1 MHDASTHWVKELIT
15 IFIRVVGKEWT
26 ILKVSFS
33 FDRVPGWFTGE
44 ALCENLIQKISS
56 VKVLKENAAENRPGA
71 LRALR
76 KEFLPE
82 IELKKLHL
90 KMKVFILDIT

>member
-1 MHDASTHWVKELIT
+1 M
-15 IFIRVVGKEWT
+15 
-26 ILKVSFS
+26 SFS

-56 VKVLKENAAENRPGA
+56 VKVLKENAAENLPGA

-76 KEFLPE
+76 KEFLSRNW
-82 IELKKLHL
+82 IEEATFENESIYFRYYLRKK
-90 KMKVFILDIT
+90 K